1 MVYPTPFLRLVVIG
15 TLYGKETFTYSLSL
29 APTGG
34 GSNAPSEVPA
44 GVISALTTF
53 HTDTQVACG
62 NQTFLTAIKLNEIGT
77 NGRYVS
83 QSDTVMHEFETGI
96 AGGAI
101 ATLPAQCALAITL
114 RTDIKRGRAH
124 SGRFYIPRL
133 GGPVANTGFIPAA
146 QVTGLVTASTA
157 LLNSLNA
164 AVPGYAVAVM
174 SDIGTGARRFVRN
187 VEVGQVVDTI
197 RSRRTSLDEA
207 RVAGP
212 ELGGWTGG
220 GGPF

>member
-1 MVYPTPFLRLVVIG
+1 MVYPTSFLRLVAIG
-15 TLYGKETFTYSLSL
+15 TLYERETFTYSLSL
-29 APTGG
+29 APEGG
-34 GSNAPSEVPA
+34 GGTPPSVVPQ
-44 GVISALTTF
+44 GVIDALTTF
-53 HTDTQVACG
+53 HTNVQVGCG
-62 NQTFLTAIKLNEIGT
+62 DEAVLTAIKLNEIGP

-96 AGGAI
+96 EGGAP

-124 SGRFYIPRL
+124 SGRFFIPRI
-133 GGPVANTGFIPAA
+133 GGPVGSDGFVPTP
-146 QVTGLVTASTA
+146 QVTALVEASTL
-157 LLNSLNA
+157 LLNSINA
-164 AVPGYAVAVM
+164 AVPGYKVAVM

-187 VEVGQVVDTI
+187 VEVGRVVDTI

-207 RVAGP
+207 RVAGA
-212 ELGGWTGG
+212 ELSGWTGG